1 LYDTDRS
8 VIVIGSILEETVGMK
23 ASDNISK
30 LIVDLEH
37 QVVTVI
43 EFNGGGRPFPVD
55 TNDPTLKLTVRI
67 GVGIGDV
74 PFQRLSCREYRW
86 KTAETKNYNA
96 AEKSHRGWSRERKMF
111 GCKNEEMDECGG
123 GKGGGGGRR
132 GG

>member
-1 LYDTDRS
+1 
-8 VIVIGSILEETVGMK
+8 MK

-43 EFNGGGRPFPVD
+43 EFNGGGRPFSVD
-55 TNDPTLKLTVRI
+55 TNDPPLKLTVRI

-86 KTAETKNYNA
+86 KTAESKNYSA
-96 AEKSHRGWSRERKMF
+96 AEKSHRGWSRERKCSGARTKWMSV
-111 GCKNEEMDECGG
+111 EEVKEEEEGERD
-123 GKGGGGGRR
+123 K
-132 GG
+132 